1 MGNLTLAPAFD
12 DLTRMTG
19 YDESTYGERIADV
32 YDEFFTTPT
41 NAMDAVA
48 FLASVAGSRRVLE
61 LGVGTGRIALPL
73 AARGLKVSGIDSSPK
88 MIEKLRAKPGG
99 DAIPVALG
107 NFVDVKVPGQFS
119 LIYVVFS
126 TFFGGLTQEDQI
138 RCFDRVARH
147 LTDDGV
153 FVLEAFVPDVSRFD
167 RGQRTSTIYL
177 DTETAVIDSAK
188 HDPVTQRVHAAHVI
202 VSEEGNRVYPV
213 QLRYAWP
220 SELDLMARLAG
231 LRLRERWG
239 GWRRESFTAL
249 SPLHV
254 SLYEKVRAATGPLT
268 RAKPRQRVS
277 RSSHPGR
284 RARARQGVP

>member
-1 MGNLTLAPAFD
+1 MAPAFD
-12 DLTRMTG
+12 DLARMAG
-19 YDESTYGERIADV
+19 FDESTYGERIAEV

-41 NAMDAVA
+41 NAIDAVA

-61 LGVGTGRIALPL
+61 LGIGTGRIALPL

-88 MIEKLRAKPGG
+88 MVEKLREKPGG

-107 NFVDVKVPGQFS
+107 NFVNVKVPGQFS
-119 LIYVVFS
+119 LIYVAFS
-126 TFFGGLTQEDQI
+126 TFFGLFTQEDQI

-147 LTDDGV
+147 LSDDGV

-188 HDPVTQRVHAAHVI
+188 HDPVTQRVQAAHMI
-202 VSEEGNRVYPV
+202 VSEDGNRLYPV

-231 LRLRERWG
+231 MRLRERWG

-254 SLYEKVRAATGPLT
+254 SVYEKVRAANGPSTGAT
-268 RAKPRQRVS
+268 PRQRVKSS
-277 RSSHPGR
+277 RSGVKRGR
-284 RARARQGVP
+284 A